1 MEFHNGG
8 PRAPVDRPEAQITT
22 RVSGVID
29 DRTTGSLTRSPIV
42 YRLILPRIQSLSFV
56 PKNLARARALS
67 TADVEAD
74 LDLGLGC
81 RQLDHTECFL
91 TKLVCGTLLRSRQSG
106 LIPDVSVSVPVSTRP
121 FQYFNFKFQN
131 KIFLRVLI
139 KSLSVSH
146 TFVQPPTFL
155 PFSRF

>member
-8 PRAPVDRPEAQITT
+8 PRASPVDRPEAQITT
-22 RVSGVID
+22 RVSGVMD

-106 LIPDVSVSVPVSTRP
+106 LIPTCPYLYQYQHALSNILISNFRTR
-121 FQYFNFKFQN
+121 
-131 KIFLRVLI
+131 
-139 KSLSVSH
+139 
-146 TFVQPPTFL
+146 
-155 PFSRF
+155 FS